1 MNDLTVRKDG
11 PFKGIRV
18 VIALSGSVSIYRI
31 PDLIRDIR
39 REGGEVV
46 ACMSADAERLLSPE
60 IIRWATDNAVIT
72 HVTGEM
78 EHITLFEDVNTRT
91 VLLIAPATYN
101 TIGKLA
107 SGIADSVPSL
117 LFSNAVGYGIPVVV
131 APAMH
136 RGMIENRINAD
147 NIRKLRD
154 AGITVLEPRLENSKA
169 KIPSNA
175 TIMDSILRASG
186 TGALKGKK
194 IMIVTGRSE
203 EQIDPVRVLT
213 NRSSGITGYWLARN
227 SYRLG
232 ADITIVGNCSVGI
245 PDHIRHIA
253 ALSTSEFEEKVMSEL
268 LADNYDAV
276 IVSAALSDFEV
287 ANRSAKKISS
297 SSELSLK
304 LKPRGKIIDAIRRN
318 YKGFL
323 VVFRLSSGE
332 DLETVRKRF
341 SESTP
346 DLIVFNTYRTGK
358 GPFGDARNSYIAIS
372 ENESRE
378 IPENSKELITAEL
391 LSIIAQKL
399 R

>member
-11 PFKGIRV
+11 PFNGIRV

-60 IIRWATDNAVIT
+60 ILRWATDNAVIT
-72 HVTGEM
+72 QITGGM
-78 EHITLFEDVNTRT
+78 EHITLFEDVNMRT

-107 SGIADSVPSL
+107 SGVADSVPSL
-117 LFSNAVGYGIPVVV
+117 LFSNAVGYRIPVVV

-136 RGMIENRINAD
+136 RGMVENRIIRD
-147 NIRKLRD
+147 NIRMLRD
-154 AGITVLEPRLENSKA
+154 AGVTVLEPRLENSKA

-186 TGALKGKK
+186 TMSLMEKK

-203 EQIDPVRVLT
+203 EEIDPVRVLT

-232 ADITIVGNCSVGI
+232 ANVTIVGNCSIGI
-245 PDHIRHIA
+245 PDHIRHVA
-253 ALSTSEFEEKVMSEL
+253 ALSTSEFEERIIDEL
-268 LADNYDAV
+268 HAGSYDAV

-287 ANRSAKKISS
+287 ANRSKEKISS
-297 SSELSLK
+297 SREVSLK

-318 YKGFL
+318 YRGFL

-332 DLETVRKRF
+332 DVETVRKRF
-341 SESTP
+341 RESSP
-346 DLIVFNTYRTGK
+346 DLIVFNSYRQGNS
-358 GPFGDARNSYIAIS
+358 PFGDARNSYMVIS
-372 ENESRE
+372 ENDSRE

-391 LSIIAQKL
+391 MGIIAQRL

>member
-60 IIRWATDNAVIT
+60 ILRWATDNAVLTHIT
-72 HVTGEM
+72 GGM
-78 EHITLFEDVNTRT
+78 EHITLFEDVNRRT

-107 SGIADSVPSL
+107 SGVADSVPSL

-136 RGMIENRINAD
+136 RGMVENPINRD
-147 NIRKLRD
+147 NIRRLRD
-154 AGITVLEPRLENSKA
+154 AGVTVLEPRLENSKA

-186 TGALKGKK
+186 TMALNGKK

-203 EQIDPVRVLT
+203 EEIDPVRVLT

-227 SYRLG
+227 SFRLG
-232 ADITIVGNCSVGI
+232 ADVTIVGNCSMGI
-245 PDHIRHIA
+245 PDHIRHVA
-253 ALSTSEFEEKVMSEL
+253 ALSTSEFEEKIIDEL
-268 LADNYDAV
+268 HKGNYDAV

-287 ANRSAKKISS
+287 TNRSTEKMSS
-297 SSELSLK
+297 SREVSLK
-304 LKPRGKIIDAIRRN
+304 LKPRGKIIDAVRRN
-318 YKGFL
+318 YRGFL
-323 VVFRLSSGE
+323 TVFRLSFGE
-332 DLETVRKRF
+332 DVVAVRKRF
-341 SESTP
+341 RESSP
-346 DLIVFNTYRTGK
+346 DLIVFNSYRPGNS
-358 GPFGDARNSYIAIS
+358 PFGDARNSYMVIS

-378 IPENSKELITAEL
+378 IPENSKELITEEL